1 VTAILQVS
9 GLVKQ
14 FGGNRAVDGA
24 SFEVEAG
31 TVTGLI
37 GPNGAGKTTCFNCIA
52 GFVRTDGGRV
62 VFDGADITGLAPHK
76 IFHRGLVRTFQIP
89 QELASMTVL
98 ENLALVPSA
107 QGGER
112 VWESLLL
119 PWRVARQERVN
130 AARAKEVLE
139 LVQLGD
145 LVYEYAGNL
154 SGGQRKL
161 LELARALMARPK
173 MVLLDEPAAGVN
185 PTLVRRLIEHIQEIR
200 RVMGVTFLV
209 VEHNMEVVSA
219 LCDSVVVMTNGR
231 VLLEGTPEE
240 VLADAGVQEAY
251 LGSQYR

>member
-1 VTAILQVS
+1 
-9 GLVKQ
+9 
-14 FGGNRAVDGA
+14 
-24 SFEVEAG
+24 
-31 TVTGLI
+31 
-37 GPNGAGKTTCFNCIA
+37 
-52 GFVRTDGGRV
+52 
-62 VFDGADITGLAPHK
+62 
-76 IFHRGLVRTFQIP
+76 
-89 QELASMTVL
+89 MTVL
-98 ENLALVPSA
+98 ENLALVPASQA
-107 QGGER
+107 GER
-112 VWESLLL
+112 VWESWFR
-119 PWRVARQERVN
+119 PWRVAREERVN

-139 LVQLGD
+139 LVQLGE

-209 VEHNMEVVSA
+209 VEHNMDVVSA
-219 LCDSVVVMTNGR
+219 LCDSVVVMTNGQ
-231 VLLEGTPEE
+231 VLLEGTPAM